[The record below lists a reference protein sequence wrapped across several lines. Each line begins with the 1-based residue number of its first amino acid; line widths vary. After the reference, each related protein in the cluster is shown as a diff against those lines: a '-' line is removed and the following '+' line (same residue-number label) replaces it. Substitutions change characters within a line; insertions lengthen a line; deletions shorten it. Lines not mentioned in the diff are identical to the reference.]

1 MTIEL
6 FLCDECAKRLESIFP
21 EIDWITD
28 NEQGTQ
34 EDIEY
39 YLFLNKQLKHIE
51 KCVVCNKNEIT
62 TRTIIPERLELG
74 LTLNKENRECNI
86 PFEDNI
92 LYIVAFCEL
101 RKEKRTFRVEGIQSI
116 EIIK

>member
-39 YLFLNKQLKHIE
+39 YLFLNKQLKNIE

-62 TRTIIPERLELG
+62 TSKYHYFETVAEMENSFIRLLQEL
-74 LTLNKENRECNI
+74 
-86 PFEDNI
+86 
-92 LYIVAFCEL
+92 
-101 RKEKRTFRVEGIQSI
+101 
-116 EIIK
+116 

>member
-62 TRTIIPERLELG
+62 TSKYHHFESVAEMENSFIRLLQ
-74 LTLNKENRECNI
+74 
-86 PFEDNI
+86 
-92 LYIVAFCEL
+92 
-101 RKEKRTFRVEGIQSI
+101 EGMN
-116 EIIK
+116 